1 MYCKINMCPDN
12 FLNNSK
18 ITAVMDRLEEQSR
31 LERSGQASVADDD
44 LMLAITRDTGKFLSV
59 LLTSMGANK
68 ILEIGTS
75 TGYSTL
81 WFALALIQ
89 TENTLSQK
97 VKKSII
103 TIERDPSKV
112 SRAKKNFADAEV
124 LDLIKI
130 MEGNALDALS
140 QLSNNDHHDTTLN
153 GEPGGD
159 DGGGLFDFV
168 FLDADKE
175 NLTRYFDLSL
185 PLLRKGGVIVTD
197 NILYPEEY
205 RPTMSKYVKYIEGNE
220 LVKSVTVPIG
230 YGEEL
235 TLKVK

>member
-1 MYCKINMCPDN
+1 MCPDN
-12 FLNNSK
+12 FHNNSK
-18 ITAVMDRLEEQSR
+18 IAAVMDRLEEQSR

-112 SRAKKNFADAEV
+112 NRAKKNFADAEV
-124 LDLIKI
+124 HDLIKI

-153 GEPGGD
+153 GGRDG
-159 DGGGLFDFV
+159 GGGLFDFV

-175 NLTRYFDLSL
+175 NLTRYFDLAL
-185 PLLRKGGVIVTD
+185 PLLRKGGIIVTD

-205 RPTMSKYVKYIEGNE
+205 RPTMSQYVKYIEGNE
-220 LVKSVTVPIG
+220 LVTSVTVPIG

>member
-1 MYCKINMCPDN
+1 MCPDN

-31 LERSGQASVADDD
+31 LERSGQASVADDE
-44 LMLAITRDTGKFLSV
+44 LMLAITRETGKFLSV

-89 TENTLSQK
+89 TENILSQK

-112 SRAKKNFADAEV
+112 GRAKKNFADAGV
-124 LDLIKI
+124 QDLIKI

-140 QLSNNDHHDTTLN
+140 QLSNNDHRDTTLN
-153 GEPGGD
+153 GEPS
-159 DGGGLFDFV
+159 GGLFDFV

-175 NLTRYFDLSL
+175 NLTRYFDLAL
-185 PLLRKGGVIVTD
+185 PLLRKGGIIVTD

-220 LVKSVTVPIG
+220 LVTSVTVPIG
-230 YGEEL
+230 YGEEV

>member
-1 MYCKINMCPDN
+1 MCPDN

-18 ITAVMDRLEEQSR
+18 IAAVMDRLEEQSR
-31 LERSGQASVADDD
+31 LERSGEASVADDD

-112 SRAKKNFADAEV
+112 DRAKKNFADAEV
-124 LDLIKI
+124 HDLIKI

-153 GEPGGD
+153 GGVRVVVVVC
-159 DGGGLFDFV
+159 LILSFW
-168 FLDADKE
+168 DADKE
-175 NLTRYFDLSL
+175 NLTRYFDLAL
-185 PLLRKGGVIVTD
+185 PLLRKGGIIVTD

-205 RPTMSKYVKYIEGNE
+205 RPTMSQYVKYIEGHE
-220 LVKSVTVPIG
+220 LVTSVTVPIG

>member
-1 MYCKINMCPDN
+1 MCPDN
-12 FLNNSK
+12 FHNNSK
-18 ITAVMDRLEEQSR
+18 ITAVMDRLEKQSR

-124 LDLIKI
+124 QDLIKI
-130 MEGNALDALS
+130 MEDNALDALS

-153 GEPGGD
+153 GGRD
-159 DGGGLFDFV
+159 DDDDDDGLFDFV

-175 NLTRYFDLSL
+175 NLTRYFDLAL

-205 RPTMSKYVKYIEGNE
+205 RPTMSKYVKYIEDNE
-220 LVKSVTVPIG
+220 LVTSVTVPIG

>member
-1 MYCKINMCPDN
+1 MCPDN

-44 LMLAITRDTGKFLSV
+44 LMLAITRETGKFLSV

-124 LDLIKI
+124 QDLIKI
-130 MEGNALDALS
+130 MECNALDALS

-153 GEPGGD
+153 GGRDSGD
-159 DGGGLFDFV
+159 DDDDDGLFDFV

-175 NLTRYFDLSL
+175 NLTRYFDLAL

-205 RPTMSKYVKYIEGNE
+205 RPAMSKFVKYIEGNE
-220 LVKSVTVPIG
+220 LVTTVTVPIG

>member
-1 MYCKINMCPDN
+1 MCPDN

-18 ITAVMDRLEEQSR
+18 IAAVMDRLEEQSR

-112 SRAKKNFADAEV
+112 NRAKKNFADAEV
-124 LDLIKI
+124 HDLIKI
-130 MEGNALDALS
+130 MEGNALDVLS

-153 GEPGGD
+153 GGREGGG
-159 DGGGLFDFV
+159 GGGLFDFV

-175 NLTRYFDLSL
+175 NLTRYFDLAL
-185 PLLRKGGVIVTD
+185 PLLRKGGIIVTD

-205 RPTMSKYVKYIEGNE
+205 RPTMSQYVKYIEGNE
-220 LVKSVTVPIG
+220 LVTSVTVPIG

>member
-1 MYCKINMCPDN
+1 MCPDN
-12 FLNNSK
+12 FNNNSK
-18 ITAVMDRLEEQSR
+18 IAAVMDRLEEQSR

-44 LMLAITRDTGKFLSV
+44 LMLAITRETGKFLSV

-124 LDLIKI
+124 QDLIKI

-153 GEPGGD
+153 GGRG
-159 DGGGLFDFV
+159 GGGLFDFV

-175 NLTRYFDLSL
+175 NLTRYFDLAL

-205 RPTMSKYVKYIEGNE
+205 RPTMSQYVKYIEGNE
-220 LVKSVTVPIG
+220 LVTSVTVPIG
-230 YGEEL
+230 YGEEI

>member
-1 MYCKINMCPDN
+1 MCPEN
-12 FLNNSK
+12 FHKYSK
-18 ITAVMDRLEEQSR
+18 IIAVMDRLQEQSR
-31 LERSGQASVADDD
+31 LERSGQASVADDE
-44 LMLAITRDTGKFLSV
+44 LMLAITKDTGKFLSM

-81 WFALALIQ
+81 WFALAMIQ
-89 TENTLSQK
+89 TENILSQK

-112 SRAKKNFADAEV
+112 SRAKKNFADAGV
-124 LDLIKI
+124 QDLIKI
-130 MEGNALDALS
+130 MEGNALDVLS

-153 GEPGGD
+153 GGR
-159 DGGGLFDFV
+159 DGNGNGGLFDFV

-175 NLTRYFDLSL
+175 NLTRYFDLAL
-185 PLLRKGGVIVTD
+185 PLLRKGGIIVTD
-197 NILYPEEY
+197 NMLYPEEY

-220 LVKSVTVPIG
+220 LVTSVTVPIG

>member
-1 MYCKINMCPDN
+1 MCPDN
-12 FLNNSK
+12 FHIDSK
-18 ITAVMDRLEEQSR
+18 IAAVMDRLEEQSR

-124 LDLIKI
+124 HDLIKI

-140 QLSNNDHHDTTLN
+140 QLSSNDHHDTTLN
-153 GEPGGD
+153 GGRDGG
-159 DGGGLFDFV
+159 GGGLFDFV

-175 NLTRYFDLSL
+175 NLTRYFDLAL
-185 PLLRKGGVIVTD
+185 PLLRKGGIIVTD

-205 RPTMSKYVKYIEGNE
+205 RPTMSQYVKYIEGHE
-220 LVKSVTVPIG
+220 LVTSVTVPIG